1 MGGDGCRDR
10 GGQEGSWKVY
20 ISNPGVSVVIG
31 VGETERSG
39 RAAGQMCHPGVLPP
53 PQKKRSR
60 RPNDFEKE
68 FKAVLGFILCFIS
81 GSRQMRIV
89 YKRGETCLQCG

>member
-20 ISNPGVSVVIG
+20 ISNPGLSVVIG
-31 VGETERSG
+31 EGGMERG
-39 RAAGQMCHPGVLPP
+39 GCRADVPSRCASPP
-53 PQKKRSR
+53 PKKRRSR
-60 RPNDFEKE
+60 SPNDFQKE
-68 FKAVLGFILCFIS
+68 LKALLGFILCFPS